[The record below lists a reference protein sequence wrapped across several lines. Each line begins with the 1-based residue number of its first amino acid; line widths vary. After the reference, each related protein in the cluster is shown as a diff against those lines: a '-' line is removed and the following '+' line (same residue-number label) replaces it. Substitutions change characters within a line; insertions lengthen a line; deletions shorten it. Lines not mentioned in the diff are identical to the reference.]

1 MKKRHQC
8 IKCNKKATAFLHYDG
23 GYLPFCVEHF
33 LQANFMIINKFLL
46 LEDSFLSINKINEYM
61 WKRK

>member
-8 IKCNKKATAFLHYDG
+8 IRCDEKATAFLYYDG

-33 LQANFMIINKFLL
+33 LQIERKYPDPRVL
-46 LEDSFLSINKINEYM
+46 LSIHPEIDEYM
-61 WKRK
+61 WRRK